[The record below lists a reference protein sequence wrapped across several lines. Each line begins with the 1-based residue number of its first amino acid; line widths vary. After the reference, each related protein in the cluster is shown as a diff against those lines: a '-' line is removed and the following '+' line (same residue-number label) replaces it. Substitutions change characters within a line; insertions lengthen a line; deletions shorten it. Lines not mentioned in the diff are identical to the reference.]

1 MPPHIT
7 SMQLGLRISFR
18 RIFWSSVWCQ
28 NHSFYSVSGPPAVF
42 CFFRDEL
49 RDFRMINAPFL
60 ESSGHSLTPPYP
72 KSQAPS
78 EWQTSGWS
86 LSFVIYLVSNLLSV
100 SQRNNNIACITKWA
114 LGAAAKCQLSMRW
127 FFSQH
132 RRWSYT
138 ISFRYGKQRKT
149 LQSAFRVSCTRN
161 VPVLAWSRPM
171 SLLVQLVSRR
181 RNCAQPWW

>member
-86 LSFVIYLVSNLLSV
+86 LSFVLSLALVRDFWNSRGCELCRQWCPQNLYLLNVVPGFSCSKTFSRFYNFWHLSDIIV
-100 SQRNNNIACITKWA
+100 RNYSKPTAFWHFWREFLT
-114 LGAAAKCQLSMRW
+114 CQKFW
-127 FFSQH
+127 H
-132 RRWSYT
+132 RCQKDGGNHS
-138 ISFRYGKQRKT
+138 
-149 LQSAFRVSCTRN
+149 
-161 VPVLAWSRPM
+161 
-171 SLLVQLVSRR
+171 
-181 RNCAQPWW
+181 